1 MRGLRFMVQGLGQV
15 RRVLGIVVLW
25 YTKVVQDS
33 GINSSAP
40 NQICAQTPTQAHT
53 IPLSSVLLNPPLGC
67 SILLAAYNL
76 TWLSHQDRDPTKI
89 GLAACC

>member
-40 NQICAQTPTQAHT
+40 NQICVQMPAQAHT
-53 IPLSSVLLNPPLGC
+53 IPLSSVLLNPPFGY
-67 SILLAAYNL
+67 SILHEAYNL
-76 TWLSHQDRDPTKI
+76 T
-89 GLAACC
+89 